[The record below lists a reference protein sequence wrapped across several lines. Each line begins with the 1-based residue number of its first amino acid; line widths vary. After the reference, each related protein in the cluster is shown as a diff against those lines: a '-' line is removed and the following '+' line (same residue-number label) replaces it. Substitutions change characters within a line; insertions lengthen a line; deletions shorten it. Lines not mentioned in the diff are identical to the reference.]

1 MAWSKGV
8 SETSLSV
15 SEVDTSEK
23 RLLENLFK
31 MIQVDRNVYTM
42 FNFLPECKSSPDSNH
57 PCYYTFCK
65 HVVSDVQI
73 VINGFIF
80 LLPMK
85 CFMTVDGQVQKLKVT
100 DKLNWKNCYMKCG
113 VWNEMKTWSSHLLD
127 NFKQLSWDNCLK
139 LSSKCEDHI
148 FI

>member
-1 MAWSKGV
+1 MAWSKRV

-23 RLLENLFK
+23 RLLEHLFN

-57 PCYYTFCK
+57 PCYYTFFK
-65 HVVSDVQI
+65 HVVSDGQI

-80 LLPMK
+80 LLSMK
-85 CFMTVDGQVQKLKVT
+85 CFMTVDGQVQKVT
-100 DKLNWKNCYMKCG
+100 DKLNWNMQMTMCH
-113 VWNEMKTWSSHLLD
+113 VVFSPHLLVTEKSKKYKTSD
-127 NFKQLSWDNCLK
+127 CSLNFRVHMFMKGALK
-139 LSSKCEDHI
+139 I
-148 FI
+148 Q

>member
-1 MAWSKGV
+1 MAWSKRV

-23 RLLENLFK
+23 RLLEHLFN

-80 LLPMK
+80 LLSMK

-100 DKLNWKNCYMKCG
+100 
-113 VWNEMKTWSSHLLD
+113 
-127 NFKQLSWDNCLK
+127 
-139 LSSKCEDHI
+139 
-148 FI
+148 

>member
-1 MAWSKGV
+1 M
-8 SETSLSV
+8 
-15 SEVDTSEK
+15 DTSEK

-100 DKLNWKNCYMKCG
+100 DKLN
-113 VWNEMKTWSSHLLD
+113 
-127 NFKQLSWDNCLK
+127 
-139 LSSKCEDHI
+139 
-148 FI
+148 

>member
-1 MAWSKGV
+1 MAWSKRV

-23 RLLENLFK
+23 RLLEHLFN

-65 HVVSDVQI
+65 N
-73 VINGFIF
+73 VINGFTF
-80 LLPMK
+80 RLSMK
-85 CFMTVDGQVQKLKVT
+85 CFMTVDGQVQKVT
-100 DKLNWKNCYMKCG
+100 DKLNWNPIEICKITMRHVVLWPHVLVTDKTKKWLHFGLQSPHMFMKG
-113 VWNEMKTWSSHLLD
+113 P
-127 NFKQLSWDNCLK
+127 LK
-139 LSSKCEDHI
+139 IE
-148 FI
+148 